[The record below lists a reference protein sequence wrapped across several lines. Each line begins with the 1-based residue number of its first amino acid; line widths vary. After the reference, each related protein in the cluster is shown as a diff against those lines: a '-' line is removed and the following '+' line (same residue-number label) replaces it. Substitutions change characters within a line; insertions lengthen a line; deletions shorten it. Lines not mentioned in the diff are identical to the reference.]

1 MLAAHYDTKIS
12 PVGFIGAT
20 DSAVPCAMMLHLAR
34 LLDSLLPAP
43 DLVPELSLTFIFF
56 DGEEAFKSWSSTD
69 SLYGSR
75 HLAQLWTADY
85 VYSPEG
91 TGAICQT
98 NTVTHLDRIDTFL
111 LLDLLGAAEP
121 SFKRYTEF
129 NTTLYDFA
137 ESVERA
143 VQAVVG
149 GRAVFSGADSGWMVQ
164 DDQVRNIYNIL
175 FYPNLTI
182 KSFYVSTSSGSFLQA
197 GSEADSSH
205 DQPAFPQC
213 VAHLGRQLP
222 GAGLPDHRVSQQD
235 SPSFCIWISQFINHK
250 TTNKYN

>member
-1 MLAAHYDTKIS
+1 MAAHYDTKIS

-56 DGEEAFKSWSSTD
+56 DGEEAFRSWSSTD

-164 DDQVRNIYNIL
+164 DDQVRNIDNIL

-182 KSFYVSTSSGSFLQA
+182 KSFLL
-197 GSEADSSH
+197 
-205 DQPAFPQC
+205 PQ
-213 VAHLGRQLP
+213 VPFYKLGVRRIL
-222 GAGLPDHRVSQQD
+222 HM
-235 SPSFCIWISQFINHK
+235 ISQPFPSVWHTLDDNYQALDFQTIEYL
-250 TTNKYN
+250 NKILRVFVYGYLNL